1 MLTTIHATSR
11 VSADGV
17 AFVTTITV
25 ATTLF
30 SELLASAKRI
40 RDMLQTAFNVML
52 AQKVIEA
59 EKKLRGKADRM
70 AILER
75 NVQDDDPPE
84 GDPPEKAAGD
94 IEEGAGGGEGEDA
107 SNGTKQAV
115 TKVSPEAI
123 FRLLD
128 QQGDGELTKEEFMA
142 VFKLLDL
149 NMSESQKE
157 RLFALCDIDC
167 SGSVS
172 QQEFVNS
179 WSLMLKTFTAE
190 GAEVLGLGPTQIV
203 ISVAYIVLILG
214 LVIAFILVSLAA
226 WSNEDNF
233 GAVIQA
239 TLISGAGRSSVSSRS
254 KSDAEDPE
262 KAKELTEQH
271 MDEQMAAETSE

>member
-1 MLTTIHATSR
+1 M
-11 VSADGV
+11 
-17 AFVTTITV
+17 TTITV

-59 EKKLRGKADRM
+59 ETKLRARAERM

-84 GDPPEKAAGD
+84 GDPPEGDPPEDATGD

>member
-1 MLTTIHATSR
+1 
-11 VSADGV
+11 
-17 AFVTTITV
+17 VTTITV

-40 RDMLQTAFNVML
+40 RDMLQTAFDAML
-52 AQKVIEA
+52 AQKIKEA
-59 EKKLRGKADRM
+59 EKKLREQADRK

-75 NVQDDDPPE
+75 NVQDEDPLE
-84 GDPPEKAAGD
+84 GDPPGEAAGD
-94 IEEGAGGGEGEDA
+94 IEKGAGGGEGEDA
-107 SNGTKQAV
+107 SNGTRQI
-115 TKVSPEAI
+115 KVSPEAI

-142 VFKLLDL
+142 VFTLLDL

-179 WSLMLKTFTAE
+179 WSLLLKSFTAE
-190 GAEVLGLGPTQIV
+190 GAEALGLGPTQI
-203 ISVAYIVLILG
+203 ILSVAYIVLILG

-233 GAVIQA
+233 GAVIQS

-271 MDEQMAAETSE
+271 LDQQMAAETSE